1 MEKFITAKASATM
14 RARGAPSPGV
24 GVGVGL
30 LLLLAGAPGGARA
43 QAERGLPPTVGSF
56 LYGGWRAADAVVS
69 GVALL
74 VDAGA
79 GVGNGTLVAVNRTDL
94 DLEPA
99 RNLTSLVDFDVGD
112 VSVEP
117 LHLDRGL
124 DADDEPL
131 SPPEPERQRTV
142 PLGWPGAD
150 LSRTEAKALGAEVR
164 ALAFDRVVADLA
176 GVPSSARAASAA
188 GPIPGGAALRQA
200 GGGCA
205 GGTVL
210 EGVEANARLATVAA
224 ALRQSGLDATLS
236 GPGPQ
241 TFFAPTD
248 AAFAQLATELEAGGP
263 DAAAV
268 LRLGLEELLLYHL
281 ASGVVNPR
289 ESGRTIAT
297 LGGQDLF
304 LGDLRVERVEDLCNG
319 RLVVVSEVLV
329 PRAADGG
336 GGGDAGEVP
345 GLDDSQPVPVE
356 DEFEEPGGDGL
367 FDGAPAA
374 RPACGLDAC
383 CDKTP
388 PGPYTCA
395 EQAGWGK
402 CSEPWMA
409 RGNFCRLSCGECFLG
424 PGDDGDDGD
433 DNGEG
438 RGDAGGYRAQG
449 ACAAAGVLYQSWSA
463 MPVDQAW
470 PMSLPQRDAPDRV
483 EILGGA
489 SPVATPKNLRKQGR
503 QRARDVDASG
513 RDTYRLPADRVC
525 GHFCPPVDGRYR
537 FFTNADE
544 QAKLYLADP
553 DRRRSRVEAQAKRS
567 DCKVTLYEDADF
579 SGRSR
584 TFRVGA
590 YGNLKDFDINDRT
603 SAVRVEGAGCV
614 AYLSR
619 HAWFEGES
627 CRLPEPGY
635 YGRAQLEQRGCRND
649 RASSLQVVLEDAPP
663 LVYQRQRSDGWNRH
677 PQQQASPFVEL
688 ERGRPYKLEA
698 ERFTAR
704 SSGGHFELGVEL
716 PNGRKLQPVPA
727 AYFSEDCAASGAAV
741 DYQEPSAEE
750 ACACTRDGFSGGVEV
765 GRRGCF
771 RYDIGEY
778 LSSVA
783 GRSTGSAIGRY
794 LEDNYGAPPET
805 QSMLGRL
812 WSRAF
817 GDWGRGR
824 SRRYDAQVCYVKTP
838 SACPLA
844 EVSETYEGAAWRL
857 CE

>member
-1 MEKFITAKASATM
+1 M
-14 RARGAPSPGV
+14 RARGGLGGGPGP
-24 GVGVGL
+24 GLGLGL
-30 LLLLAGAPGGARA
+30 LLLLAGARGRARA
-43 QAERGLPPTVGSF
+43 QEAARERAPTVGSF
-56 LYGGWRAADAVVS
+56 LAGEWVGAADT

-79 GVGNGTLVAVNRTDL
+79 GNGTLVAVNRTDL
-94 DLEPA
+94 ALLDPA
-99 RNLTSLVDFDVGD
+99 RNLTSLVDFDAD
-112 VSVEP
+112 ASVEDRVGGP
-117 LHLDRGL
+117 LRGL
-124 DADDEPL
+124 DADDDEEPP
-131 SPPEPERQRTV
+131 PPERLRTV

-150 LSRTEAKALGAEVR
+150 LSRTEAKALGVEVR

-176 GVPSSARAASAA
+176 GSSGSARAASAA

-248 AAFAQLATELEAGGP
+248 AAFAQLAIELEAGGP

-329 PRAADGG
+329 PRAAADG

-345 GLDDSQPVPVE
+345 GLDDSRPVPVE

-374 RPACGLDAC
+374 RPACDLDSC

-424 PGDDGDDGD
+424 PDDGDDGD

-470 PMSLPQRDAPDRV
+470 PMSLPQRDAPDRA
-483 EILGGA
+483 EILRGA
-489 SPVATPKNLRKQGR
+489 SPVATPKNLQKQGR

-513 RDTYRLPADRVC
+513 RDTYRLPGDRVC
-525 GHFCPPVDGRYR
+525 GHFCPPADGRYR

-544 QAKLYLADP
+544 QAKLYLTDP

-567 DCKVTLYEDADF
+567 DCRVTLYQDADF
-579 SGRSR
+579 SGRSK

-590 YGNLKDFDINDRT
+590 YGNLKDFDLNDRT

-614 AYLSR
+614 AYVSQ

-741 DYQEPSAEE
+741 DYEEPSAEE
-750 ACACTRDGFSGGVEV
+750 ACACTRDGFSGGVDV

-778 LSSVA
+778 LASVA
-783 GRSTGSAIGRY
+783 GRSTGSAVGRY
-794 LEDNYGAPPET
+794 MEDNYGAPPET
-805 QSMLGRL
+805 QSVLGRL
-812 WSRAF
+812 WSRVF

-824 SRRYDAQVCYVKTP
+824 SRRYETQVCYVKTP